1 MSAQTAV
8 AAVTAR
14 LAAVEGVGPNVYDM
28 TRASV
33 TDTQFKAIFVD
44 ATTNPEAPLV
54 RAWQVTREA
63 TRSTDE
69 ELNAMSRTHQV
80 VISGFMGFQD
90 GVSEPIFQ
98 ALVETICAAF
108 DPYSQPTGSTLRRFV
123 SEEFPLGQFD
133 WSGPTQVEFVKL
145 GMLGNV
151 LVHAARLVYPVRE
164 FPL

>member
-1 MSAQTAV
+1 VSAQTAV

-14 LAAVEGVGPNVYDM
+14 LAGVAGVGPNVYDM
-28 TRASV
+28 TRGTTSDA
-33 TDTQFKAIFVD
+33 QFKAVFID
-44 ATTNPEAPLV
+44 ALTNPSAPLV
-54 RAWQVTREA
+54 HAWQVTRDA
-63 TRSTDE
+63 TRAADE
-69 ELNAMSRTHQV
+69 DLNAMSRTHQIV
-80 VISGFMGFQD
+80 MSGFMSFQD

-98 ALVETICAAF
+98 ASIEAICAAF
-108 DPYSQPTGSTLRRFV
+108 DTYAQPTGSTLRRFV
-123 SEEFPLGQFD
+123 SEAFPLGQFD

>member
-1 MSAQTAV
+1 V
-8 AAVTAR
+8 ATR
-14 LAAVEGVGPNVYDM
+14 LAAVTGVGPNVYNM
-28 TRASV
+28 TRAAV
-33 TDTQFKAIFVD
+33 TDAQFKAIFVD

-63 TRSTDE
+63 TTAKDE

-80 VISGFMGFQD
+80 IISGFMGFQD
-90 GVSEPIFQ
+90 GVSEPVFQ
-98 ALVETICAAF
+98 ALIEAVCAAF
-108 DPYSQPTGSTLRRFV
+108 DPYSQPTGSALRRFV
-123 SEEFPLGQFD
+123 GEAYPQGEFD